1 LDETAARETSA
12 RPTRADM
19 ISRETYISQIL
30 ASTTPYT
37 VLSVGGRSIKPNSS
51 QADVKKSYLFLTR
64 NCHPDKVTESIKAKA
79 ERAFKRLG
87 EAYQFAKQPI
97 SEVPRLV
104 PSFVA
109 EVAPAAA
116 GGEEEAAAAEAAAA
130 KAAAAKAAAAEA
142 AAAEAAASEA
152 AAAKAAAEE
161 EDTEEEDEEHVW
173 ASLAHTLA
181 GERTIEDTE
190 PFDASAARAAGTI
203 GRDSSKRRPGG
214 KAGMAWMGSPAFV
227 DRVYTNLRDN
237 ARSDSRFY
245 NWFCAQTNLHS
256 KVSQALGTFASKLLA
271 IPQETLVS
279 GHAQC
284 TFWLGR
290 AEELYQDYDQRQQPK
305 KFQDIP
311 KPVFILHDFSR
322 GGLLDMGVV
331 YKAERNRA
339 ISDVENQGL
348 HELYDGRIPVLHS
361 PLYSAP
367 GHLNKP
373 DLKVSA
379 ACTCPVHCCVA
390 NCLLIAGD
398 SYQVLFEEER
408 MVLASSA
415 YYTRGWRGVRW
426 LCADCTESCPGSF

>member
-1 LDETAARETSA
+1 MDETAARETSA
-12 RPTRADM
+12 RTTRADM

-64 NCHPDKVTESIKAKA
+64 NCHPDKVSESIKAKA

-97 SEVPRLV
+97 PLVPRLV

-130 KAAAAKAAAAEA
+130 
-142 AAAEAAASEA
+142 EA

-181 GERTIEDTE
+181 GERTMEDTE

-237 ARSDSRFY
+237 ARSESRFY
-245 NWFCAQTNLHS
+245 NWFCTQTNLHS